1 MNYEVSDIKKD
12 IVDVSQHTPVVI
24 DFWAEW
30 CGPCKVLGPVIEKLA
45 SKAKG
50 RWKLVKVDLE
60 NPNNQ
65 QLAAQFQIRSIPAVR
80 MIFQGKMLGEF
91 NGALPET
98 QIKQWLDEHLP
109 ISQERDEEDDD
120 SLLLAAIESGDRNK
134 SREILLSQYSEDP
147 ENDELKIA
155 LAMQLLPDRLED
167 AEKLVGSVQVPE
179 RFSLETEAVQTIK
192 HLNDIQKGKVELPE
206 SEKATLYRNAAESIF
221 ALNFDDAANK
231 FINVLM
237 IDRSLDEDGARKA
250 CVALFRMLGDK
261 HPVSLAYRRRFSMA
275 LY

>member
-1 MNYEVSDIKKD
+1 M
-12 IVDVSQHTPVVI
+12 
-24 DFWAEW
+24 
-30 CGPCKVLGPVIEKLA
+30 
-45 SKAKG
+45 
-50 RWKLVKVDLE
+50 
-60 NPNNQ
+60 
-65 QLAAQFQIRSIPAVR
+65 
-80 MIFQGKMLGEF
+80 
-91 NGALPET
+91 
-98 QIKQWLDEHLP
+98 DEHLP

-192 HLNDIQKGKVELPE
+192 HLNDIQKGEVELPE

>member
-98 QIKQWLDEHLP
+98 QIKQ
-109 ISQERDEEDDD
+109 
-120 SLLLAAIESGDRNK
+120 
-134 SREILLSQYSEDP
+134 
-147 ENDELKIA
+147 
-155 LAMQLLPDRLED
+155 
-167 AEKLVGSVQVPE
+167 
-179 RFSLETEAVQTIK
+179 
-192 HLNDIQKGKVELPE
+192 
-206 SEKATLYRNAAESIF
+206 
-221 ALNFDDAANK
+221 
-231 FINVLM
+231 
-237 IDRSLDEDGARKA
+237 
-250 CVALFRMLGDK
+250 
-261 HPVSLAYRRRFSMA
+261 
-275 LY
+275 